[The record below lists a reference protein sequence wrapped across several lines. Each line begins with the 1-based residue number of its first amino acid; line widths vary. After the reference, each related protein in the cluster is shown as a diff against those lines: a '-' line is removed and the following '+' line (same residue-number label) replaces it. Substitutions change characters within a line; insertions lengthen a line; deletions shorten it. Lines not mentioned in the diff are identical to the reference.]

1 MHFNNDRYFC
11 CQYFYISLQCFDAE
25 ATPIPGAPTNHLIP
39 DPSPHRVHLTPI
51 APRGGQGP
59 DPSLLINCREQNFV
73 LAGDDQYLNPL
84 PGKGFVV
91 KDLVIAADL
100 PGHTGEAATIYIV
113 L

>member
-1 MHFNNDRYFC
+1 MHKR
-11 CQYFYISLQCFDAE
+11 QKAGRGLGTRLHSE
-25 ATPIPGAPTNHLIP
+25 ANFILGASSIP
-39 DPSPHRVHLTPI
+39 DPPLQEAHLTPI

-73 LAGDDQYLNPL
+73 LPGDDQYLNPL
-84 PGKGFVV
+84 PGKGRGFVV
-91 KDLVIAADL
+91 QDSVIAADL